1 MEEGKITERMSFAI
15 GKVSLVSILVV
26 LLLSCVFACCKKEVP
41 QGPPS
46 TISETFESV
55 ENSPSETIDN
65 SYTSEPIDGSYYD
78 VLDAWEHRP
87 NEVVEDVDVIGSA
100 VDVIKFLEG
109 FSPTGYRCPGNKLS
123 IGYGFDQ
130 KVFKRSNIGKKEA
143 VRYLRKLVKQTNDHI
158 NFKVRVDLS
167 PGQRIALISFVY
179 NIGFTRFDKST
190 ILKHINNG
198 DFKLASKEF
207 KRWVYCT
214 KNGHKK
220 KLRGLVGRRYSE
232 RLLFVCPT
240 NLIKLQLDELT

>member
-41 QGPPS
+41 
-46 TISETFESV
+46 ISSSFIITETFEGIDTDLPV
-55 ENSPSETIDN
+55 IIETPD
-65 SYTSEPIDGSYYD
+65 STYDGSYYD
-78 VLDAWEHRP
+78 VLDEWEHRP

-198 DFKLASKEF
+198 HFKLASKEF